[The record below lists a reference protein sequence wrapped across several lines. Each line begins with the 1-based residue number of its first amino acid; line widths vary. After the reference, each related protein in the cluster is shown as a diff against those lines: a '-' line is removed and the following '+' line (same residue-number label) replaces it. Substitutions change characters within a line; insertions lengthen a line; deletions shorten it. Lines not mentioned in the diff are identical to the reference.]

1 MGQKLVLRKT
11 LRALAV
17 LLISVPL
24 ILLLLAI
31 EDEPRVSGE
40 SALDAAELARVEGI
54 LLEASPQT
62 PSARSR
68 HSIYLSREEIQLLL
82 RYGTELLD
90 LAPDW
95 AANVDLHLDRLDGK
109 LSIELL
115 GSPLPL
121 FLNLQGGFRAES
133 DRLALQSLRV
143 GRLAVPGPLLD
154 YVLRRIQDNLSTS
167 DSDYRDIR
175 SLLASIERV
184 AIDERG
190 MQLQFMW
197 DPALA
202 NRLSQQAQRLFVSS
216 VDQQRMLHYYE
227 QISLVALAL
236 PADHGAVSLNAFLV
250 PLFRSALARS
260 EAGADPIA
268 ENRTLLQTL
277 AIYLHD
283 GSLAPLIEPEL
294 ATQLTKAKAVEVRLH
309 RRSDLAQHL
318 VSSAAISASA
328 GAGLAELISNTK
340 EAYDARYRS
349 GFSFSDLAAN
359 TVGVRLASHAT
370 ADDESAR
377 LMQGRLANLTE
388 ENDYMPEIGNNRDG
402 ISEADFSRLYQDR
415 SSEEYQARL
424 EEIQLLIDA
433 RPLFQNLPWGQ

>member
-1 MGQKLVLRKT
+1 MGRKLVLRKT
-11 LRALAV
+11 LRALIV

-31 EDEPRVSGE
+31 EDEPSVAGE
-40 SALDAAELARVEGI
+40 SALDAGELARVENI

-62 PSARSR
+62 PSTRSR
-68 HSIYLSREEIQLLL
+68 HSVYLSPEEIQLLL

-95 AANVDLHLDRLDGK
+95 AAGVNLEQDRLTGD
-109 LSIELL
+109 LSIEIL

-121 FLNLQGGFRAES
+121 FVNLQGGFSAES

-154 YVLRRIQDNLSTS
+154 YVLRRIQDNVSTS

-190 MQLQFMW
+190 MQLEFMW

-202 NRLSQQAQRLFVSS
+202 SRLGQQAQRLFVSS
-216 VDQQRMLHYYE
+216 ADQQRMLHYYE

-250 PLFRSALARS
+250 PLFRSALERS
-260 EAGADPIA
+260 EAGADPVA

-283 GSLAPLIEPEL
+283 ASLAPLIEPEL
-294 ATQLTKAKAVEVRLH
+294 AAQLTTAKLVEVRLH
-309 RRSDLAQHL
+309 RRRDLAQHL
-318 VSSAAISASA
+318 ISSAAISASA

-359 TVGVRLASHAT
+359 TVGVKLASLAT
-370 ADDESAR
+370 ADAEAA
-377 LMQGRLANLTE
+377 LVMQQRLATLDDE
-388 ENDYMPEIGNNRDG
+388 ADYMPEIGNNRDG
-402 ISEADFSRLYQDR
+402 ISEADFNRLYQDR

-424 EEIQLLIDA
+424 AEIQLLIDA
-433 RPLFQNLPWGQ
+433 RPLFRNLP